1 MRVFA
6 GTVPP
11 GVTVEYAT
19 RYGVMRLRRVRE
31 DGMGE
36 LQAVKGTMT
45 LFAPINGLGK
55 PSVVLEEEMGSVGGD
70 DGVDEKMDKEAKNDK
85 EAKIDNAKN
94 DKEAND
100 KEAKNDNE
108 AKIDN
113 AKNDNEA
120 KIDNIKIDNDT
131 KIDTTKNDNT
141 TNALSGVGSD
151 IGSSDDEMAEVSL
164 LPLSPLAAHRA
175 GAGGADSDDLTLPR
189 SVPSGPLSARAGRA
203 DPLEPRV
210 LQRPDRPTLAAGASQ
225 RLSFPFLSR
234 R

>member
-36 LQAVKGTMT
+36 LQAVKGTMMQ
-45 LFAPINGLGK
+45 FAPINGLGK

-70 DGVDEKMDKEAKNDK
+70 DGVDEKMDKEAKIDNAKIDNDTKNDK
-85 EAKIDNAKN
+85 EAKIDN
-94 DKEAND
+94 DT
-100 KEAKNDNE
+100 KNDNDT
-108 AKIDN
+108 KD
-113 AKNDNEA
+113 
-120 KIDNIKIDNDT
+120 DNDT

-175 GAGGADSDDLTLPR
+175 GASGADGDDLTLPR
-189 SVPSGPLSARAGRA
+189 PVPSGPLSARAGRA

>member
-55 PSVVLEEEMGSVGGD
+55 PSVVLEEELGSVGGD

-94 DKEAND
+94 DND
-100 KEAKNDNE
+100 TKN
-108 AKIDN
+108 
-113 AKNDNEA
+113 
-120 KIDNIKIDNDT
+120 DNIKIDNDT

-175 GAGGADSDDLTLPR
+175 GASGADGDDLTLPR
-189 SVPSGPLSARAGRA
+189 PVPSGPLSARAGRA

>member
-36 LQAVKGTMT
+36 LQAVKGTMM

-70 DGVDEKMDKEAKNDK
+70 DGVDEKMDKEAKIDNAKIDNDTKNDK
-85 EAKIDNAKN
+85 EAKIDHA
-94 DKEAND
+94 
-100 KEAKNDNE
+100 
-108 AKIDN
+108 
-113 AKNDNEA
+113 
-120 KIDNIKIDNDT
+120 
-131 KIDTTKNDNT
+131 KNDNT

-175 GAGGADSDDLTLPR
+175 GASGADGDDLTLPR
-189 SVPSGPLSARAGRA
+189 PVPSGPLSARAGRA

>member
-100 KEAKNDNE
+100 KE
-108 AKIDN
+108 

>member
-19 RYGVMRLRRVRE
+19 RYGVMRLRCVRE

-85 EAKIDNAKN
+85 EAKIDN
-94 DKEAND
+94 DT
-100 KEAKNDNE
+100 KNDNE
-108 AKIDN
+108 A
-113 AKNDNEA
+113 
-120 KIDNIKIDNDT
+120 KIDNDT

-175 GAGGADSDDLTLPR
+175 GASGADGDDLTLPR
-189 SVPSGPLSARAGRA
+189 PVPSGPLSARAGRA

>member
-36 LQAVKGTMT
+36 LQAVKGTMM

-70 DGVDEKMDKEAKNDK
+70 DGVDEKMDKEAKIDN
-85 EAKIDNAKN
+85 AKIDNDTKN
-94 DKEAND
+94 
-100 KEAKNDNE
+100 
-108 AKIDN
+108 
-113 AKNDNEA
+113 
-120 KIDNIKIDNDT
+120 DNDT

-175 GAGGADSDDLTLPR
+175 GASGADGDDLTLPR
-189 SVPSGPLSARAGRA
+189 PVPSGPLSARAGRA

-225 RLSFPFLSR
+225 RLSFPYLPR

>member
-70 DGVDEKMDKEAKNDK
+70 DGVDEKMDKEAKIDNAKIDNAAKNDK

-94 DKEAND
+94 
-100 KEAKNDNE
+100 
-108 AKIDN
+108 
-113 AKNDNEA
+113 
-120 KIDNIKIDNDT
+120 DNDT

-175 GAGGADSDDLTLPR
+175 GASGADGDDLTLPR
-189 SVPSGPLSARAGRA
+189 PVPSGPLSARAGRA

>member
-36 LQAVKGTMT
+36 LQAVKGTMM

-70 DGVDEKMDKEAKNDK
+70 DGVDEKMDKEAKIDNAKIDNAAKNDK

-94 DKEAND
+94 
-100 KEAKNDNE
+100 
-108 AKIDN
+108 
-113 AKNDNEA
+113 
-120 KIDNIKIDNDT
+120 DNDT

-175 GAGGADSDDLTLPR
+175 GASGADGDDLTLPR
-189 SVPSGPLSARAGRA
+189 PVPSGPLSARAGRA

>member
-1 MRVFA
+1 M
-6 GTVPP
+6 
-11 GVTVEYAT
+11 
-19 RYGVMRLRRVRE
+19 
-31 DGMGE
+31 
-36 LQAVKGTMT
+36 
-45 LFAPINGLGK
+45 
-55 PSVVLEEEMGSVGGD
+55 
-70 DGVDEKMDKEAKNDK
+70 DK

-94 DKEAND
+94 
-100 KEAKNDNE
+100 
-108 AKIDN
+108 
-113 AKNDNEA
+113 
-120 KIDNIKIDNDT
+120 DNDT

-175 GAGGADSDDLTLPR
+175 GAGGADGDDLTLPR
-189 SVPSGPLSARAGRA
+189 PVPSGPLSARAGRA

-225 RLSFPFLSR
+225 RLSFPFLPR

>member
-94 DKEAND
+94 DKEA
-100 KEAKNDNE
+100 KNDN
-108 AKIDN
+108 DT
-113 AKNDNEA
+113 KN
-120 KIDNIKIDNDT
+120 DNIKIDNDT

-175 GAGGADSDDLTLPR
+175 GAGGADGDDLTLPR
-189 SVPSGPLSARAGRA
+189 PVPSGPLSARAGRA

>member
-36 LQAVKGTMT
+36 LQAVKGTMM

-70 DGVDEKMDKEAKNDK
+70 DGVDEKMDKEAKIDN
-85 EAKIDNAKN
+85 AKIDNDTKN
-94 DKEAND
+94 
-100 KEAKNDNE
+100 
-108 AKIDN
+108 
-113 AKNDNEA
+113 
-120 KIDNIKIDNDT
+120 DNDT

-175 GAGGADSDDLTLPR
+175 GASGADGDDLTLPR
-189 SVPSGPLSARAGRA
+189 PVPSGPLSARAGRA

>member
-85 EAKIDNAKN
+85 EAN
-94 DKEAND
+94 DKE
-100 KEAKNDNE
+100 
-108 AKIDN
+108 

-175 GAGGADSDDLTLPR
+175 GAGGADGDDLTLPR
-189 SVPSGPLSARAGRA
+189 PVPSGPLSARAGRA

>member
-94 DKEAND
+94 DKEA
-100 KEAKNDNE
+100 KNDN
-108 AKIDN
+108 DT
-113 AKNDNEA
+113 

-175 GAGGADSDDLTLPR
+175 GAGGADGDDLTLPR
-189 SVPSGPLSARAGRA
+189 PVPSGPLSARAGRA

>member
-36 LQAVKGTMT
+36 LQAVKGTMM

-85 EAKIDNAKN
+85 
-94 DKEAND
+94 
-100 KEAKNDNE
+100 E

-175 GAGGADSDDLTLPR
+175 GAGGADGDDLTLPR
-189 SVPSGPLSARAGRA
+189 PVPSGPLSARAGRA

>member
-70 DGVDEKMDKEAKNDK
+70 DGVDEKMDKE
-85 EAKIDNAKN
+85 AKN

-189 SVPSGPLSARAGRA
+189 PVPSGPLSARAGRA

>member
-36 LQAVKGTMT
+36 LQAVKGTMM

-70 DGVDEKMDKEAKNDK
+70 DGVDEKMDKEAK
-85 EAKIDNAKN
+85 IDNAKN
-94 DKEAND
+94 
-100 KEAKNDNE
+100 
-108 AKIDN
+108 
-113 AKNDNEA
+113 
-120 KIDNIKIDNDT
+120 DNDT

-175 GAGGADSDDLTLPR
+175 GASGADGDDLTLPR
-189 SVPSGPLSARAGRA
+189 PVPSGPLSARAGRA

>member
-70 DGVDEKMDKEAKNDK
+70 DGVDGKMDKEAKNDK

-94 DKEAND
+94 DKEA
-100 KEAKNDNE
+100 KNDN
-108 AKIDN
+108 DT
-113 AKNDNEA
+113 KN
-120 KIDNIKIDNDT
+120 DNIKIDNDT

-175 GAGGADSDDLTLPR
+175 GAGGADGDDLTLPR
-189 SVPSGPLSARAGRA
+189 PVPSGPLSARAGRA

>member
-36 LQAVKGTMT
+36 LQAVKGTMM

-70 DGVDEKMDKEAKNDK
+70 DGVDEKMDKEAK
-85 EAKIDNAKN
+85 IDNDTKN
-94 DKEAND
+94 
-100 KEAKNDNE
+100 
-108 AKIDN
+108 
-113 AKNDNEA
+113 
-120 KIDNIKIDNDT
+120 DNDT

-175 GAGGADSDDLTLPR
+175 GASGADGDDLTLPR
-189 SVPSGPLSARAGRA
+189 PVPSGPLSARAGRA
-203 DPLEPRV
+203 APLEPRV
-210 LQRPDRPTLAAGASQ
+210 LQRPDRPPRAAGASQ

>member
-55 PSVVLEEEMGSVGGD
+55 PSVVLEEEMESVGGD
-70 DGVDEKMDKEAKNDK
+70 DGVDEKMDKE
-85 EAKIDNAKN
+85 AKN

-175 GAGGADSDDLTLPR
+175 GASGADGDDLTLPR
-189 SVPSGPLSARAGRA
+189 PVPSGPLSARAGRA

>member
-36 LQAVKGTMT
+36 LQAVKGTMM

-70 DGVDEKMDKEAKNDK
+70 DGVDEKMDKEAMIDN
-85 EAKIDNAKN
+85 AKIDNDTKN
-94 DKEAND
+94 
-100 KEAKNDNE
+100 
-108 AKIDN
+108 
-113 AKNDNEA
+113 
-120 KIDNIKIDNDT
+120 DNDT

-175 GAGGADSDDLTLPR
+175 GASGADGDDLTLPR
-189 SVPSGPLSARAGRA
+189 PVPSGPLSARAGRA

>member
-85 EAKIDNAKN
+85 EAKIDNAK
-94 DKEAND
+94 
-100 KEAKNDNE
+100 
-108 AKIDN
+108 IDN
-113 AKNDNEA
+113 AKNDNDT
-120 KIDNIKIDNDT
+120 KNDNIKIDNDT

-175 GAGGADSDDLTLPR
+175 GASGADGDDLTLPR
-189 SVPSGPLSARAGRA
+189 PVPSGPLSARAGRA

>member
-70 DGVDEKMDKEAKNDK
+70 DGVDEKMDKEAKIDNAKNDNDTKNDK

-94 DKEAND
+94 
-100 KEAKNDNE
+100 
-108 AKIDN
+108 
-113 AKNDNEA
+113 
-120 KIDNIKIDNDT
+120 DNDT

-175 GAGGADSDDLTLPR
+175 GASGADGDDLTLPR
-189 SVPSGPLSARAGRA
+189 PVPSGPLSARAGRA